1 MPLVPS
7 YIEKLKNYV
16 PGKPIEE
23 VQRDLGLEDI
33 DKLASNEN
41 PIGPSPKALIEK
53 EKSLKKLH
61 RYPDASG
68 YNLRNKLAK
77 AFNIKMENV
86 ILGAGSEGIMSTII
100 RTFLMG
106 NDELISASNSFIGF
120 RVLANAS
127 GKKVHWVP
135 MKNYRYDLK
144 SMLNELNNQTKI
156 IYIANPDNPMGTYIT
171 KEEFD
176 AFYSDIPERVLI
188 ILDEAYFEYAQ
199 SKENYPDSMNYRYDN
214 VITLRTFSKAYGL
227 AGLMIGYGFAHDRL
241 INNLMKVKEPF
252 EPSLIAMVAGIAA
265 MGDKD
270 FLHKTLM
277 LNRVGYEFLESN
289 LSKLNIITIPSV
301 TNFITTVWE
310 SQKKANYITD
320 ALLQKGIIVRNLS
333 PFGWA
338 NCIRISI
345 GTEEQNNRLIS
356 ELESIVNL

>member
-1 MPLVPS
+1 MQLVPS
-7 YIEKLKNYV
+7 YIEKLENYV

-41 PIGPSPKALIEK
+41 PIGPSPKALIEI

-227 AGLMIGYGFAHDRL
+227 AGLRIGYGFAHDRL

-277 LNRVGYEFLESN
+277 LNRVGYKFLESN

>member
-1 MPLVPS
+1 
-7 YIEKLKNYV
+7 
-16 PGKPIEE
+16 
-23 VQRDLGLEDI
+23 
-33 DKLASNEN
+33 
-41 PIGPSPKALIEK
+41 
-53 EKSLKKLH
+53 
-61 RYPDASG
+61 
-68 YNLRNKLAK
+68 
-77 AFNIKMENV
+77 
-86 ILGAGSEGIMSTII
+86 
-100 RTFLMG
+100 
-106 NDELISASNSFIGF
+106 
-120 RVLANAS
+120 
-127 GKKVHWVP
+127 
-135 MKNYRYDLK
+135 
-144 SMLNELNNQTKI
+144 MLNELNNQTKI

-188 ILDEAYFEYAQ
+188 ILDEAYFEYVQ
-199 SKENYPDSMNYRYDN
+199 SKEDYPDSMNYRYDN

-227 AGLMIGYGFAHDRL
+227 AGLRIGYGFAHDRL

-265 MGDKD
+265 MSDKD

-289 LSKLNIITIPSV
+289 LSKLNITTILSV